1 MNIFKRYFNYI
12 KTWRKHRDMIKQ
24 INQLTDEQ
32 LLDIGINRCDIDDLI
47 WLDTDKQKSGIYK

>member
-1 MNIFKRYFNYI
+1 
-12 KTWRKHRDMIKQ
+12 MIKQ